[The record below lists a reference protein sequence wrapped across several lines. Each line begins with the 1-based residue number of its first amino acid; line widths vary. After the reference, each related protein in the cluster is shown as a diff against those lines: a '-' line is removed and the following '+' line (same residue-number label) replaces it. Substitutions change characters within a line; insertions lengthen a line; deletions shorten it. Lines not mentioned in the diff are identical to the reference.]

1 MKSNTVLQFLNRSFE
16 PKYTVW
22 VSVSIS
28 FFALFLM
35 ALSREKLN
43 LWDFNVYLTAKN
55 ALSESGSPY
64 FERESLRYIYPPS
77 SIPLLHLIGDT
88 DTYKT
93 LYFSIIGAFWLSIP
107 VFFCRT
113 IVQWAV
119 AILALLYVF
128 GSHGYI
134 TLFTGNIAPLLYFV
148 AAGIALAYWMDKVSI
163 STFVLVIIAISL
175 VKPFYLEFLIF
186 IWFKRNFLSFILAS
200 LISTAG
206 FFAINA
212 VFYPELFSQFVH
224 ALKVDRYDSEIFG
237 ITLFSYLTSFGL
249 SSFIGLFLQLL
260 CIGVLFILFIQRA
273 PGMNVAKQFSAL
285 FILAVFINPK
295 HISYDLMV
303 AVPPLVF
310 MLLQSPKLAA
320 FSGFFVL
327 MAVTAVD
334 LEIAKEPYFQWWLG
348 YLVALSIALLSVPAQ
363 IPYRDLPKAVLSP
376 LNQRWITK
384 P

>member
-1 MKSNTVLQFLNRSFE
+1 MLQFLNRSFE

-22 VSVSIS
+22 VSITIS
-28 FFALFLM
+28 FLVLLLLAF
-35 ALSREKLN
+35 SRENLN
-43 LWDFNVYLTAKN
+43 LWDFNVYVTAKN
-55 ALSESGSPY
+55 ALLESGSPY
-64 FERESLRYIYPPS
+64 FERESLRFIYPPS
-77 SIPLLHLIGDT
+77 SIPLLYLISDSEL
-88 DTYKT
+88 YKT
-93 LYFSIIGAFWLSIP
+93 LYFSIVGALWLSIP
-107 VFFCRT
+107 VFFSRT
-113 IVQWAV
+113 IVQWV
-119 AILALLYVF
+119 AATSIFLFVF
-128 GSHGYI
+128 GNHGYI
-134 TLFTGNIAPLLYFV
+134 TLFTGNLAPLLYFM
-148 AAGIALAYWMDKVSI
+148 AAAVSLAFWMDKVSI
-163 STFVLVIIAISL
+163 STFVLVILAISL

-186 IWFKRNFLSFILAS
+186 VWFRKDFLSFLLAS

-273 PGMNVAKQFSAL
+273 PGMTMTQQFSAL

-310 MLLQSPKLAA
+310 MLLQSPKRTALL
-320 FSGFFVL
+320 GFLVL
-327 MAVTAVD
+327 IVVSVFDMG
-334 LEIAKEPYFQWWLG
+334 IAKELYFQWWLG
-348 YLVALSIALLSVPAQ
+348 YVGVLLIVLLSNSLQ
-363 IPYRDLPKAVLSP
+363 IRYQDLPRAVIWP
-376 LNQRWITK
+376 ANQRSITK

>member
-22 VSVSIS
+22 VSITIS
-28 FFALFLM
+28 FFVLLLLAF
-35 ALSREKLN
+35 SRENLN
-43 LWDFNVYLTAKN
+43 LWDFNVYVTAKN
-55 ALSESGSPY
+55 ALLESGSPY
-64 FERESLRYIYPPS
+64 FERESLRFIYPPS
-77 SIPLLHLIGDT
+77 SIPLLYLISDSEL
-88 DTYKT
+88 YKT
-93 LYFSIIGAFWLSIP
+93 LYFSIIGALWLSIP
-107 VFFCRT
+107 VFFSRT
-113 IVQWAV
+113 IVQWV
-119 AILALLYVF
+119 AATSIFLFVF
-128 GSHGYI
+128 GNHGYI
-134 TLFTGNIAPLLYFV
+134 TLFTGNLAPLLYFV
-148 AAGIALAYWMDKVSI
+148 AAAVSLAFWMDKVSI
-163 STFVLVIIAISL
+163 STFVLVILAISL

-186 IWFKRNFLSFILAS
+186 VWFKRDFLSFFLAS

-206 FFAINA
+206 FFSINA

-273 PGMNVAKQFSAL
+273 PGMTTTQQFSAL

-303 AVPPLVF
+303 AVPPIVF
-310 MLLQSPKLAA
+310 MLLQSPKRTALL
-320 FSGFFVL
+320 GFLVL
-327 MAVTAVD
+327 TVVSVFDMG
-334 LEIAKEPYFQWWLG
+334 IAKELYFQWWLG
-348 YLVALSIALLSVPAQ
+348 YLGVLLIVLLSNSLQ
-363 IPYRDLPKAVLSP
+363 IRYQDLPRAVIWP
-376 LNQRWITK
+376 ANQRSITK